1 PALGKEGQER
11 RDCRRHGAGTREEPA
26 EVLQRLRALGEGFG
40 GNHEDAVS
48 VAEGGFEVLAQG
60 SPGGAEE
67 GAGQVPGAEEEA
79 ELVTVAERGDEM
91 GGWRAGPAQGELVE
105 KVPAQAARGGGHGH
119 PRRVVERGRKEP
131 LWPPRL

>member
-1 PALGKEGQER
+1 
-11 RDCRRHGAGTREEPA
+11 PA

-60 SPGGAEE
+60 SSVGAEE

-91 GGWRAGPAQGELVE
+91 GGCRADPAQGDLVE
-105 KVPAQAARGGGHGH
+105 KEPAQAARGGGLGH
-119 PRRVVERGRKEP
+119 SPPVGERGRKEP
-131 LWPPRL
+131 LRPPRPAEELAHQFVALFELPVHLDPWN